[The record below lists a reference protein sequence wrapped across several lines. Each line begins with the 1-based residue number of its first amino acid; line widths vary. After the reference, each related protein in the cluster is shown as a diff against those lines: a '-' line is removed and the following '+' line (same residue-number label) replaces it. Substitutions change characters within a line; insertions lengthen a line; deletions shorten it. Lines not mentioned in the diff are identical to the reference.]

1 MKYLVIKGWLGF
13 GDRLESLKMAISFA
27 QQHKLKVYVDWSDE
41 MWTHGEENFYTYFKL
56 INIDQLASLDEIP
69 EDATYYPEFWKGN
82 IKTPYSHELT
92 MNGKTID
99 AGVLNKD
106 FGADVVV
113 CGCGM
118 RLLYYDCG
126 FFANVFRVKDERILQ
141 KIRERKARFPIA
153 QSWGI
158 HIRGTDRIKRGY
170 RSMSVQALSSL
181 VTCQGALNG
190 VKMTVVSD
198 DKENLQIWKN
208 YYPDSFVASEL
219 SIQQESI
226 KGNHN
231 LGKEALKFS
240 KDVITVDLL
249 TDFFTLALCDRIYS
263 TVKDSRFYKE
273 AQRLHPV
280 INTILS

>member
-1 MKYLVIKGWLGF
+1 MGEFWDSINGEQDMAEGSKRLPDIRQFDKTVLDKQF
-13 GDRLESLKMAISFA
+13 GGSIVKMAQA
-27 QQHKLKVYVDWSDE
+27 LK
-41 MWTHGEENFYTYFKL
+41 
-56 INIDQLASLDEIP
+56 
-69 EDATYYPEFWKGN
+69 
-82 IKTPYSHELT
+82 
-92 MNGKTID
+92 D
-99 AGVLNKD
+99 AGFSN
-106 FGADVVV
+106 
-113 CGCGM
+113 
-118 RLLYYDCG
+118 
-126 FFANVFRVKDERILQ
+126 ERILQ

-158 HIRGTDRIKRGY
+158 HIRGTDRIKKGY
-170 RSMSVQALSSL
+170 RSMSVQALCSL

-198 DKENLQIWKN
+198 DKENLKIFKN
-208 YYPDSFVASEL
+208 YYPDSFIASEL

-231 LGKEALKFS
+231 LGKDSLNFS

-280 INTILS
+280 INTILN